1 MLREELRDNPSAMLC
16 CLTLPSSMGRA
27 EASSDSYTIAVM
39 NVLKIDAS
47 IAMSFAMLTNFAI
60 I

>member
-1 MLREELRDNPSAMLC
+1 
-16 CLTLPSSMGRA
+16 MGRA